1 MQLCRIAHSCTHAP
15 PTLYSRVKSISATEF
30 LRLDGLKTD
39 YIIPNLLPEVGRIAL
54 YGVAKKGKS
63 FLALQLAMAVCQG
76 IPFLGHEVV
85 KPGPVL
91 YLQFDTPPQLWQDR
105 LRKLQDSG
113 ISIPDNLYVLHPDTQ
128 PRRANLLDGGQA
140 HQIHEMLTA
149 RLPALVIIDVLASIH
164 HLKENEADDMKQ
176 IIGRL
181 NTLFQGR
188 AYMIVHHTSKPNL
201 QPGAGQHSPS
211 SAGRGS
217 SYLGGEMDANWL
229 LTSTSEGQGKLTI
242 EARFAAPDK
251 PLHLVQNESGLW
263 VQTAAAKRGRPPGS
277 SLDYK
282 KEVELDPALADLST
296 REAAERLEVSRET
309 IRRARETN

>member
-1 MQLCRIAHSCTHAP
+1 M
-15 PTLYSRVKSISATEF
+15 KSISATEF
-30 LRLDGLKTD
+30 LLLDGLRTE
-39 YIIPNLLPEVGRIAL
+39 YIIPNMLPEVGRIAL

-63 FLALQLAMAVCQG
+63 FLALQLAFAVCQG
-76 IPFLGHEVV
+76 IPFLGHEVA

-91 YLQFDTPPQLWQDR
+91 YLQFDTPPELWQDR
-105 LRKLQDSG
+105 LKKLATAG
-113 ISIPDNLYVLHPDTQ
+113 VSIPDNLYVLHPSTQ
-128 PRRANLLDGGQA
+128 PRRANLLDGAQSHA
-140 HQIHEMLTA
+140 IHDMLTA
-149 RLPALVIIDVLASIH
+149 RLPALVIVDVLASIH

-176 IIGRL
+176 VIGRL

-229 LTSTSEGQGKLTI
+229 LTSQSEGQGKLTI

-251 PLHLVQNESGLW
+251 PIHLVQSECGLW
-263 VQTAAAKRGRPPGS
+263 VQTAASKGGRPREVGITYQEAVALNPDLA
-277 SLDYK
+277 SLS
-282 KEVELDPALADLST
+282 V
-296 REAAERLEVSRET
+296 REAAKRSGLSKSDINRSRKCIGFDT
-309 IRRARETN
+309 P